1 MEGARGVLITL
12 EGVDGCGKST
22 QARLLAGRLEA
33 TGHRVVAVREPG
45 STVLAEKVR
54 NILLDP
60 ELPEL
65 DPRAELFLYVA
76 CRAQLIREEIAPA
89 IAGGAVVV
97 SDRYSDST
105 LAYQGYGRELGYEST
120 RRAIDAGT
128 GGLWPD
134 LTFVVDAPL
143 DVARSRRAGTDA
155 DRMELED
162 VRFHERVREGF
173 LKIARKEPDR
183 VVCVDGTRTPDVV
196 ADEIHDELLR
206 RFPTLTR

>member
-1 MEGARGVLITL
+1 MEGTRGVLITL

-33 TGHRVVAVREPG
+33 DGHKVVAVREPG
-45 STVLAEKVR
+45 STVLAERVR

-76 CRAQLIREEIAPA
+76 CRAQLIRDEIAPA
-89 IAGGAVVV
+89 IASGAVVV

-120 RRAIDAGT
+120 YQAVDAGT

-134 LTFVVDAPL
+134 LTFLVDTPL
-143 DVARSRRAGTDA
+143 EIAKSRRAGTDA
-155 DRMELED
+155 DRMEQED

-173 LKIARKEPDR
+173 LEIARREPDR
-183 VVCVDGTRTPDVV
+183 VMCVDGTRTPGVV
-196 ADEIHDELLR
+196 ADEVHEELFR
-206 RFPTLTR
+206 RFPLLTR